1 MSEEYNRYDLGN
13 DPEEKS
19 ETTENKEAQETM
31 ETAEAVDTETA
42 ATTENTEGAE
52 NTSYAFSYRKAGEER
67 KDQGNGESFT
77 RTYTGS
83 NREYTKEAGQ
93 NQNTGNR
100 TQTPYSSYHFSSQ
113 IPPEPEKKVK
123 NKRKKNK
130 GGQMSFGKRLG
141 MAAATA
147 AVFGLVAG

>member
-19 ETTENKEAQETM
+19 ETPETTAAQETM

-42 ATTENTEGAE
+42 AATENTDSAV

-67 KDQGNGESFT
+67 KDQENGESFT

-83 NREYTKEAGQ
+83 HREYTHDSGQ
-93 NQNTGNR
+93 NQNSDLPDRIRIRIKILRALTAPTIFLPRFPRNQR
-100 TQTPYSSYHFSSQ
+100 
-113 IPPEPEKKVK
+113 
-123 NKRKKNK
+123 RK
-130 GGQMSFGKRLG
+130 
-141 MAAATA
+141 
-147 AVFGLVAG
+147 

>member
-19 ETTENKEAQETM
+19 ETPKTTAAQETM

-42 ATTENTEGAE
+42 ATTENTESAE

-67 KDQGNGESFT
+67 KDQENGESFT

-83 NREYTKEAGQ
+83 HREYTHDSGQ
-93 NQNTGNR
+93 NQNSDQN
-100 TQTPYSSYHFSSQ
+100 TQSPYTAGGLPILFPRFPRNQRRS
-113 IPPEPEKKVK
+113 IKIKE
-123 NKRKKNK
+123 RKAKAD
-130 GGQMSFGKRLG
+130 R
-141 MAAATA
+141 
-147 AVFGLVAG
+147 